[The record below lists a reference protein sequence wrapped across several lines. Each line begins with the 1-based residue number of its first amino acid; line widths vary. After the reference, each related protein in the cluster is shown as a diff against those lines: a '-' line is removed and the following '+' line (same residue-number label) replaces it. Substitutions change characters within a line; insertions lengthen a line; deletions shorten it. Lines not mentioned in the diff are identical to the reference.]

1 MRGDAKILLNFRAV
15 AARYLLGVAAKEPA
29 FGGLAQIS
37 VRESAALE
45 AEVENLFLRPWSYC
59 SVAP

>member
-15 AARYLLGVAAKEPA
+15 AARYLLGVATKEPA

-45 AEVENLFLRPWSYC
+45 AEVENLFL
-59 SVAP
+59 

>member
-1 MRGDAKILLNFRAV
+1 MPGDAKILLNFRAV
-15 AARYLLGVAAKEPA
+15 AARYLLGVDTKEAA

-45 AEVENLFLRPWSYC
+45 AEVENLFL
-59 SVAP
+59 